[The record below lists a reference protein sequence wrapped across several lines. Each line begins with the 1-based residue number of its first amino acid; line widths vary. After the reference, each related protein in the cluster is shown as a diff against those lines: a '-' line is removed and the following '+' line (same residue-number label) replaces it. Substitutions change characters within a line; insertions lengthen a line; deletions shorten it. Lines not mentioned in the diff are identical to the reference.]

1 MCDFFSK
8 KNPML
13 VWYWFLPVNVILF
26 ASHMQSSSVP
36 YSGFVFLLIENVL
49 HILKQENHEYV

>member
-8 KNPML
+8 KKPHVSL
-13 VWYWFLPVNVILF
+13 ILILPVNVILF